1 MPIKAIL
8 AFSYG
13 ITLTKLFLKIFL
25 DETPYFFISNS
36 EISILD
42 VSESVLKKCADFFKD
57 FFAYGSLPKSNHS
70 DFDMNY
76 AS

>member
-36 EISILD
+36 EISTLD

-57 FFAYGSLPKSNHS
+57 FFLRMVVYRNQTIAISI
-70 DFDMNY
+70 
-76 AS
+76 

>member
-13 ITLTKLFLKIFL
+13 ITLTKLSLKIFL

-36 EISILD
+36 EISTLD
-42 VSESVLKKCADFFKD
+42 VSDSVLKKCADFFKD
-57 FFAYGSLPKSNHS
+57 FFCVW
-70 DFDMNY
+70 
-76 AS
+76 